1 VSAGESSS
9 RGPLKASENGVTRAS
24 WPYFVGALQY
34 TIDEYGAISAEA
46 WNECIATARELAAE
60 RPTNDGA

>member
-1 VSAGESSS
+1 VSAGERSS

-34 TIDEYGAISAEA
+34 TIDESGTISTEA
-46 WNECIATARELAAE
+46 WNECIATARELAAAN
-60 RPTNDGA
+60 PSDND